1 MPAKPAPTK
10 RLRWA
15 TQRLSPAEGRRK
27 RNTIIRA
34 LSRHKME
41 KDDSRPQ
48 SSGQLSNLG
57 GDRPPSMLG
66 EEQPRRIFFN
76 TPLPSELLDED
87 GAPIQ
92 QFSRNK
98 IRTAKYTPLIFIPK
112 NLWLQF
118 HNIANVYFLFVTIL
132 AVGSCVNM
140 SLLPFANVC
149 FRFFLS
155 LVLPTLNLDLYL

>member
-41 KDDSRPQ
+41 KDETRPQ
-48 SSGQLSNLG
+48 SSGQLSEM
-57 GDRPPSMLG
+57 GDGAPSIMG
-66 EEQPRRIFFN
+66 EDEPRRVFIN
-76 TPLPSELLDED
+76 TPIPRELLDED

-98 IRTAKYTPLIFIPK
+98 IRTAKYTPLIFVPK

-132 AVGSCVNM
+132 AV
-140 SLLPFANVC
+140 
-149 FRFFLS
+149 S
-155 LVLPTLNLDLYL
+155 LVKLSSLKST